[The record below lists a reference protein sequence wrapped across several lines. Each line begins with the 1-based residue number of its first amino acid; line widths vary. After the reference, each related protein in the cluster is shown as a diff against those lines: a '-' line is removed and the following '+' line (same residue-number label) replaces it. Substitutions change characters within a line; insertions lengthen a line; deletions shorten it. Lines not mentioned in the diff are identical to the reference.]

1 MKTETQTESTTG
13 QLQPPNEPPTPNTP
27 VPLDDALA
35 PGDMTL
41 EELERI
47 PIDHEAE
54 LIRHRFLCKAGTMLL
69 VGPTGVGKSVLLMQL
84 MYRWAVGM
92 SFLGIE
98 PARPLRSIIYNAEND
113 TEDMQE
119 MLRSCNGMRDF
130 TEEMRLEAKRN
141 IIVVNNRQLAGD
153 EFIDDLRRRAE
164 KHRPDLVSIDP
175 LLHYGGL
182 DASKQSEVS
191 AFLRNKLGPVLE
203 AGKFA
208 AMLVCHTN
216 KPRKDERQAAA
227 HELAYS
233 ATGSA
238 EWANYARSV
247 LVLEP
252 VDGQVFK
259 LVAGKRGRRLRWKEN
274 GEPVIVQN
282 IKWAKQDGCLLW
294 ETATGEELAEAKAN
308 KRRTGRV
315 PEWQE
320 ALGIFPDDA
329 ALTTKDVQ
337 TAFVSNHWDRNSY
350 PEVLALLIQMGEIA
364 QVETRQRNGKLY
376 ARPPVA
382 QGMQLQYDLEQQQR
396 LVAAEQRRLAA
407 RQEAKA
413 RQKAEKKQLYK

>member
-13 QLQPPNEPPTPNTP
+13 QLQPTNEPPPPSPP
-27 VPLDDALA
+27 VPLDDALM

-47 PIDHEAE
+47 PIDQEAE
-54 LIRHRFLCKAGTMLL
+54 LIRHRFLCKAGSMLL

-84 MYRWAVGM
+84 MYRWGVGM

-113 TEDMQE
+113 NEDMQE

-141 IIVVNNRQLAGD
+141 IIVVSNRQLAGD
-153 EFIDDLRRRAE
+153 EFIDDLQKRAK

-208 AMLVCHTN
+208 AVLVCHTN
-216 KPRKDERQAAA
+216 KPRRDERQAAA
-227 HELAYS
+227 HEMAYS

-238 EWANYARSV
+238 EWANYARCN
-247 LVLEP
+247 LTLEP

-274 GEPVIVQN
+274 GEPVIVQS

-308 KRRTGRV
+308 KRKTGRV
-315 PEWQE
+315 PSWQE

-329 ALTTKDVQ
+329 ALTTKEVQ

-350 PEVLALLIQMGEIA
+350 PDVLAGLIEQGEIA
-364 QVETRQRNGKLY
+364 LVETRKTNAKLY

-382 QGMQLQYDLEQQQR
+382 QGMQQQYDLEQRQR
-396 LVAAEQRRLAA
+396 LVAAEQRKQAA
-407 RQEAKA
+407 RQVVA

>member
-1 MKTETQTESTTG
+1 MKTETQTESTAG
-13 QLQPPNEPPTPNTP
+13 VLNPADEISKPPTPL
-27 VPLDDALA
+27 PLDDALM
-35 PGDMTL
+35 PSDMTL

-47 PIDHEAE
+47 PIDQEAE
-54 LIRHRFLCKAGTMLL
+54 LIRHRFLCKAGSMLL

-119 MLRSCNGMRDF
+119 MLRSCNGMSDF

-141 IIVVNNRQLAGD
+141 IIVVNNRRLAGD
-153 EFIDDLRRRAE
+153 EFIDDLRMRAE

-182 DASKQSEVS
+182 DVSKQGEVS

-208 AMLVCHTN
+208 AVLVCHTN
-216 KPRKDERQAAA
+216 KPRNSDRPAAP
-227 HELAYS
+227 HEMAYS

-274 GEPVIVQN
+274 GEPVVVQN

-308 KRRTGRV
+308 KRKTGLV
-315 PEWQE
+315 PSWQM

-329 ALTTKDVQ
+329 GLTTKEVQ
-337 TAFVSNHWDRNSY
+337 TAFVSNHWDRNCY
-350 PEVLALLIQMGEIA
+350 PDVLAGLIRDGELV
-364 QVETRQRNGKLY
+364 QVETRQRNAKIY
-376 ARPPVA
+376 ARPTVA
-382 QGMQLQYDLEQQQR
+382 QGMQLQYDLEQRQR
-396 LVAAEQRRLAA
+396 LVAAEERKLAA

-413 RQKAEKKQLYK
+413 QKGKKAAVV

>member
-1 MKTETQTESTTG
+1 MKTETQTENTAG
-13 QLQPPNEPPTPNTP
+13 VLNPADEIPKPPTPL
-27 VPLDDALA
+27 PLDDALM

-47 PIDHEAE
+47 PIDQEAE
-54 LIRHRFLCKAGTMLL
+54 LIRHRFLCKAGSMLL

-119 MLRSCNGMRDF
+119 MLRSCNSMSDF

-153 EFIDDLRRRAE
+153 EFINDLRMRAK

-182 DASKQSEVS
+182 DVSKQGEVS

-208 AMLVCHTN
+208 AVLVCHTN
-216 KPRKDERQAAA
+216 KPRNSDRPAAP
-227 HELAYS
+227 HEMAYS

-274 GEPVIVQN
+274 GEPVVVQN

-308 KRRTGRV
+308 KRKTGLV
-315 PEWQE
+315 PSWQM

-329 ALTTKDVQ
+329 GLTTKEVQ
-337 TAFVSNHWDRNSY
+337 TAFAVNHWDRNSY
-350 PEVLALLIQMGEIA
+350 PDVLAGLIRDGELV
-364 QVETRQRNGKLY
+364 QVETRQRNGKIY

-382 QGMQLQYDLEQQQR
+382 QGMQLQYDLEQQRR
-396 LVAAEQRRLAA
+396 LVAAEERKLAA

-413 RQKAEKKQLYK
+413 KKKQLYK

>member
-1 MKTETQTESTTG
+1 MRTETTTESTTG
-13 QLQPPNEPPTPNTP
+13 QVEPADKPPTPGKTRS
-27 VPLDDALA
+27 LGEALA
-35 PGDMTL
+35 PSDMTL
-41 EELERI
+41 EELERL
-47 PIDHEAE
+47 PIDPEAE
-54 LIRHRFLCKAGTMLL
+54 LIRHRFLCKAGSMLL

-130 TEEMRLEAKRN
+130 TDEMRLEAKRN
-141 IIVVNNRQLAGD
+141 IIVVNDRGLAGD
-153 EFIDDLRRRAE
+153 GFIDDLRMRAD

-182 DASKQSEVS
+182 DVLKQSEVS

-208 AMLVCHTN
+208 AVLVCHTN
-216 KPRKDERQAAA
+216 KPRNNDRPVAP
-227 HELAYS
+227 HEMAYS

-238 EWANYARSV
+238 EWANYARCN
-247 LVLEP
+247 LTLEP

-274 GEPVIVQN
+274 GEPVVVQN

-294 ETATGEELAEAKAN
+294 EPATGEELAEAKAN
-308 KRRTGRV
+308 KRKTGRV
-315 PEWQE
+315 PSWQE

-329 ALTTKDVQ
+329 PLSTKEVQ
-337 TAFVSNHWDRNSY
+337 NAFVSNHWDRNSY
-350 PEVLALLIQMGEIA
+350 KEVLEGLIKQGEIA
-364 QVETRQRNGKLY
+364 LVETRRSNAKKY

-382 QGMQLQYDLEQQQR
+382 QGLQMQYDLEQEQR
-396 LVAAEQRRLAA
+396 LVAAAQRKLMAS
-407 RQEAKA
+407 QEAK
-413 RQKAEKKQLYK
+413 RRCKKTETKQL